1 MRADLSVPA
10 DLSPFVAGVAASL
23 DFGSRWLKG
32 LVGELT
38 PEQLAKEPAGF
49 RNSIATLVVHI
60 GAAEIHY
67 AHQLT
72 GIEVPDDLEREYL
85 MEVPPNPLP
94 AAAAETAESL
104 TAKLEKARAIL
115 LRAMAR
121 VTEADLA
128 REAEFGPDQ
137 QGVRWVLSL
146 LPNHQAMHLGQIL
159 LLRKHL

>member
-1 MRADLSVPA
+1 MHTDVSVPA

-23 DFGSRWLKG
+23 DFGSRWLKS

-49 RNSIATLVVHI
+49 RNSIATLIVHI
-60 GAAEIHY
+60 GAAEIYY
-67 AHQLT
+67 AQRLT
-72 GIEVPDDLEREYL
+72 GTDVPDDLKRDYL
-85 MEVPPNPLP
+85 LGRPLSPLP
-94 AAAAETAESL
+94 APAAETAESL
-104 TAKLEKARAIL
+104 TAKMVKAREVL
-115 LRAMAR
+115 LKAMAQ

-128 REAEFGPDQ
+128 READFGPDQ

-159 LLRKHL
+159 LLRQHV